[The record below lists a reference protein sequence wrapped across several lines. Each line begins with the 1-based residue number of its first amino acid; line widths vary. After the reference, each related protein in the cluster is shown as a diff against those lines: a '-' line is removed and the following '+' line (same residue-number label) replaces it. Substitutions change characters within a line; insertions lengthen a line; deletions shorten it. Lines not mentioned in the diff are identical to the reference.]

1 MPVQQARCTP
11 GAHGRHRYAH
21 VRGSKFVP
29 LQGGQTGA
37 LTDHTGLQLT
47 PDRPFRVRVRRPE
60 VFGMATASPCCV
72 GSGSAPCQRVASSA
86 CMHERSMSHD
96 FDALP
101 FFARVS
107 PLQRLPAYH
116 LSSPSHLLLHSACWC
131 AALAQATLLRSPM
144 PLTRGRSAGIPADAA
159 GSSCFSDITCF
170 LCDGLCGPGDDLWLC
185 LCTPVARRVHRICW
199 RGVTRRVPCPE
210 CGLTNQHQHLSQVR
224 RDARIIIVGAG
235 PAGLAA
241 ARLLSD
247 RGLRPKV
254 LEARPDRVGGR
265 IHTIDMGGS
274 PVDLGAAYIH
284 GCDAT
289 YNPVFRLA
297 AALGVNVD
305 QTNGGYSGGWGV
317 DAPWYDEMTGRAVSK
332 ATVERVYACV
342 TSAKA
347 LMDLTPL
354 PTLRKWG
361 RHKGNFRLKG
371 PASSVDGAA
380 VGAAAKG
387 RPPSQAVTAVS
398 RQPPQPSAAAPAA
411 AEHSSAAASSSS
423 PAPRSRAPGMRAGT
437 RAAEAAT
444 ASVLSTEDGAVQRED
459 ALSRRPAVALALEP
473 KAAVVG
479 QCEKDPRCTRGPRH
493 MGHGG
498 RCSYRVSMDSREAF
512 GAADAKA
519 ADAKAADASA
529 ANAAVLG
536 RVPSE
541 EDEADDVLLITNY
554 APVPPLAHG
563 PQPETKPSPAQP
575 SPAQPSPT
583 QPSPAQPSPKQAG
596 NMSSKESDAGSEG
609 GGSSSSAPTDTG
621 SNWHVTSSRD
631 TGSNWY
637 ELAASLFDALGSG
650 TEASVSSDALTA
662 SPVRA
667 PAVTPTT
674 NTSAAPSPPAT
685 ATGAATGAAAC
696 GRRCDRACTCVG
708 RHSSDGRQGR
718 ERDRRRCDEHDSH
731 RHGRRDVSAW
741 ARRPDEPRGGG

>member
-1 MPVQQARCTP
+1 MPVQQR
-11 GAHGRHRYAH
+11 GAHQVHTGDTVTPTY
-21 VRGSKFVP
+21 G
-29 LQGGQTGA
+29 LQVCRVKGQTGA

-72 GSGSAPCQRVASSA
+72 GSGEC
-86 CMHERSMSHD
+86 
-96 FDALP
+96 ALP
-101 FFARVS
+101 ARRFIRVHARALHVARFRRPAFFRAGFPAAAFACVS
-107 PLQRLPAYH
+107 SFIPLSPAVA
-116 LSSPSHLLLHSACWC
+116 LCLLVCCTGTGHAV
-131 AALAQATLLRSPM
+131 ALAHASHTRAVPECRPM
-144 PLTRGRSAGIPADAA
+144 PQAAAFLTSPASLTRPMR
-159 GSSCFSDITCF
+159 
-170 LCDGLCGPGDDLWLC
+170 PGDDLWLC
-185 LCTPVARRVHRICW
+185 PAPVARRV
-199 RGVTRRVPCPE
+199 P
-210 CGLTNQHQHLSQVR
+210 HLLAWCDAQGAMPRMRADQPAPAPSQVR

-235 PAGLAA
+235 PGLA

-247 RGLRPKV
+247 RGLRPRV
-254 LEARPDRVGGR
+254 PEARPDRVGGR

-274 PVDLGAAYIH
+274 PVDQRNY
-284 GCDAT
+284 
-289 YNPVFRLA
+289 VRLRRHLQSRLPIA

-575 SPAQPSPT
+575 SPAQPNPA

-621 SNWHVTSSRD
+621 SNFT
-631 TGSNWY
+631 
-637 ELAASLFDALGSG
+637 
-650 TEASVSSDALTA
+650 
-662 SPVRA
+662 
-667 PAVTPTT
+667 
-674 NTSAAPSPPAT
+674 
-685 ATGAATGAAAC
+685 
-696 GRRCDRACTCVG
+696 
-708 RHSSDGRQGR
+708 
-718 ERDRRRCDEHDSH
+718 
-731 RHGRRDVSAW
+731 
-741 ARRPDEPRGGG
+741 